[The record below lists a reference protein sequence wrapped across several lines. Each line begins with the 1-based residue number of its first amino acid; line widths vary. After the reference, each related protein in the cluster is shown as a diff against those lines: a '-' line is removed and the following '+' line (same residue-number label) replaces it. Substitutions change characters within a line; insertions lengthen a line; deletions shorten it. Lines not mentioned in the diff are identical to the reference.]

1 MNDLLTAALTA
12 ASRGWHVFPLVP
24 DGKRPAIGDWE
35 HRATTDPARIE
46 RCWSSSPYGIGIACG
61 PSRLVVVDLDQPK
74 PGQTAPAS
82 WRTPG
87 LTCGAD
93 VLADRA
99 DAAGATYPW
108 NTHTVLTGRGGEH
121 LYFAAPQGIQ
131 LRNTQGRLGWL
142 VDTRAHGGYVVGAVS
157 VVSGRRY
164 RTVYDVSP
172 APLPQWLTEALTPG
186 PVPAQQ
192 ATPIRLERGRRSGYL
207 DAAIRAETE
216 RVRTACEG
224 ERNHVLY
231 TAAVALGQLVAGGSL
246 TEPDVR
252 AVLTDAAATQI
263 ATGAY
268 TAWEADKTITS
279 GLRAGAKRPRQVAA

>member
-24 DGKRPAIGDWE
+24 DGKRPAVVDWE
-35 HRATTDPARIE
+35 HRATTDTARIA
-46 RCWSSSPYGIGIACG
+46 RCWSSGPYGVGIACG

-74 PGQTAPAS
+74 PGQTVPEA
-82 WRTPG
+82 WRKPG

-99 DAAGATYPW
+99 DEAGESYPW
-108 NTHTVLTGRGGEH
+108 DTHTVVTGRGGEH
-121 LYFAAPQGIQ
+121 LYFAQPQGTE
-131 LRNTQGRLGWL
+131 LRNTQARLGWL
-142 VDTRAHGGYVVGAVS
+142 IDTRAHGGYVVGAVS
-157 VVSGRRY
+157 VASGRRY
-164 RTVYDVSP
+164 RTVYDVGP
-172 APLPQWLTEALTPG
+172 APLPRWLTEALKPAPA
-186 PVPAQQ
+186 PVQQ
-192 ATPIRLERGRRSGYL
+192 TAPIRLETGRRSGYL
-207 DAAIRAETE
+207 EAAIRAETE
-216 RVRTACEG
+216 RVRAASEG

-252 AVLTDAAATQI
+252 AVLTDAAAAQV
-263 ATGAY
+263 AAGAY
-268 TAWEADKTITS
+268 TAWEADKTISS